1 LGVVE
6 TIKDRCKR
14 CYSCVRNC
22 PAKAIKI
29 EEGQAYVLD
38 ERCIGCGNCV
48 KICSQNAKKIESGI
62 EKTYEFINSHQKVFA
77 VLAPSFPAAFN
88 GHKPRQIVTA
98 LKKLGFE
105 QVLEVAFGADMIS
118 IEYRELFKQDKM
130 WIIISTPCPAI
141 VNYIEKYQP
150 NLIPFLAPI
159 VSPMM
164 AIGRIIK
171 DKYCP
176 DAKVVFIGPCIA
188 KKKEKSDSK
197 LNGIIDEVLTFQEI
211 KQMFKEQNINPAVLE
226 ETDFDGPHPNI
237 GRIFPVSGGLL
248 KTAALEA
255 DILENDII
263 VTEGKDRT
271 LEIIK
276 RMEEG
281 KVEAKFLDILF
292 CEGCINGPLM
302 DNDLSVF
309 IRKDIIANYVRSES
323 EILDKDRY
331 NEDVEKYK
339 SVDLRRT
346 FTVENIEL
354 PIPTEEKIT
363 EILRRINKFKKEDE
377 LNCGSCGYNKCRE
390 KAVAVYQGLAEIE
403 MCLPYLID
411 QLQKMNQELIQTQE
425 RIIMTAKLASMGE
438 LAAGVAHEINNPLTG
453 VLTYLKLMEKKF
465 SDDAIDSADL
475 YKLRKYVKT
484 METETSRCSEIVKN
498 LLEFARP
505 TESVRELTNL
515 EEIIKKTLSLIK
527 HQIQLQNIEIIQE
540 YQPSL
545 PKIMADYKQI
555 EQVFLN
561 LFINSAQA
569 MPEGGKL
576 SIKINTENNKNIV
589 TYITD
594 SGCGIPK
601 EDINKIFDPFFTTKQ
616 DKKGTGLGLSVAYG
630 IIQRHNGSIDV
641 KSKVGKGTTF
651 IIKFP
656 INNG

>member
-1 LGVVE
+1 
-6 TIKDRCKR
+6 
-14 CYSCVRNC
+14 
-22 PAKAIKI
+22 
-29 EEGQAYVLD
+29 
-38 ERCIGCGNCV
+38 
-48 KICSQNAKKIESGI
+48 
-62 EKTYEFINSHQKVFA
+62 
-77 VLAPSFPAAFN
+77 
-88 GHKPRQIVTA
+88 
-98 LKKLGFE
+98 
-105 QVLEVAFGADMIS
+105 
-118 IEYRELFKQDKM
+118 
-130 WIIISTPCPAI
+130 
-141 VNYIEKYQP
+141 
-150 NLIPFLAPI
+150 
-159 VSPMM
+159 
-164 AIGRIIK
+164 
-171 DKYCP
+171 
-176 DAKVVFIGPCIA
+176 
-188 KKKEKSDSK
+188 
-197 LNGIIDEVLTFQEI
+197 
-211 KQMFKEQNINPAVLE
+211 
-226 ETDFDGPHPNI
+226 
-237 GRIFPVSGGLL
+237 
-248 KTAALEA
+248 
-255 DILENDII
+255 
-263 VTEGKDRT
+263 
-271 LEIIK
+271 
-276 RMEEG
+276 
-281 KVEAKFLDILF
+281 
-292 CEGCINGPLM
+292 
-302 DNDLSVF
+302 
-309 IRKDIIANYVRSES
+309 
-323 EILDKDRY
+323 
-331 NEDVEKYK
+331 
-339 SVDLRRT
+339 
-346 FTVENIEL
+346 
-354 PIPTEEKIT
+354 
-363 EILRRINKFKKEDE
+363 
-377 LNCGSCGYNKCRE
+377 
-390 KAVAVYQGLAEIE
+390 
-403 MCLPYLID
+403 
-411 QLQKMNQELIQTQE
+411 
-425 RIIMTAKLASMGE
+425 MTAKLASMGE